1 MWIGLQMEIA
11 YSRWVKHVILYVDRE
26 YNWYMWKMQM
36 DMKLELIWWLIMV
49 NGYTCWNI
57 MNDMDY
63 EYNDGYENDYG
74 IHIWS

>member
-1 MWIGLQMEIA
+1 
-11 YSRWVKHVILYVDRE
+11 
-26 YNWYMWKMQM
+26 MWKTQM

-63 EYNDGYENDYG
+63 EYNDGCENDYSIHKWSWKYYDDDLYLMNG
-74 IHIWS
+74 I